1 MKQTTTPLSK
11 DLMFP
16 DGFRLE
22 ISEDATTWTDVGVV
36 DGGATITFN
45 WDEMKIDGG
54 NYRGLVRK
62 YINPTIALAPSNLV
76 EFNPD
81 KLLACFPGFMAS
93 ETATEPTS
101 GTTLKHANSERYGD
115 LTAVYIR
122 LTHYTVDASGGTET
136 DADIDWQF
144 TLSNA
149 TVDAGASFNITGAES
164 SDLSNV
170 SVSFTAEP
178 NASDATEFFSFFHI

>member
-1 MKQTTTPLSK
+1 MRQTVAPASK

-45 WDEMKIDGG
+45 WDEMSVDGG

-62 YINPTIALAPSNLV
+62 YINPTVALAPSNLV

-93 ETATEPTS
+93 AAATEPTA
-101 GTTLKHANSERYGD
+101 GTTLTHANGERFGN
-115 LTAVYIR
+115 LTSVYIR

-149 TVDAGASFNITGAES
+149 RVDAGASFNLTGAES
-164 SDLSNV
+164 TDMSSV
-170 SVSFTAEP
+170 TVSFTSEP
-178 NASDATEFFSFFHI
+178 NPADATDFFSFFHI